1 MERPYQRA
9 AEQEEEEEDLKERG
23 TEHLAC
29 KKTSILNIKIKSDF
43 SYLLQV
49 AGWVA
54 WCPAGAQVV
63 WGSLVELGVSEGAA
77 DPEEGRLL
85 QEEEVAGKEV
95 CWEG

>member
-23 TEHLAC
+23 TEHLAY
-29 KKTSILNIKIKSDF
+29 KKKQDEKCRPRKSAF

-49 AGWVA
+49 VGWVA

-63 WGSLVELGVSEGAA
+63 
-77 DPEEGRLL
+77 
-85 QEEEVAGKEV
+85 
-95 CWEG
+95 